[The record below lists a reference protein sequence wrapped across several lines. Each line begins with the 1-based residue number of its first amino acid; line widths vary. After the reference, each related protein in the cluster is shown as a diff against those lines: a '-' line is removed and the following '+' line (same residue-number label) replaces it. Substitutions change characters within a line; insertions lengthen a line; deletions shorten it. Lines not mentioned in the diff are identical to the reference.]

1 MKSKVLALSAISAG
15 FVAIF
20 LILGSYVSFVDIFC
34 TVVSSVFVLMPL
46 YLKSYKGSFLSYLV
60 GGAISLLICLPT
72 FLFSFVIVAYFV
84 FFGIYPIIKMLAA
97 EKGFNKKIFFVIGLI
112 WCIATIYGVYFYY
125 TGVMGLNF
133 NDLPKFIADYILIF
147 LAPIGAFFFIIY
159 DRFIFVCKMFLDK
172 YLSRVIK

>member
-1 MKSKVLALSAISAG
+1 
-15 FVAIF
+15 
-20 LILGSYVSFVDIFC
+20 
-34 TVVSSVFVLMPL
+34 
-46 YLKSYKGSFLSYLV
+46 
-60 GGAISLLICLPT
+60 
-72 FLFSFVIVAYFV
+72 
-84 FFGIYPIIKMLAA
+84 MLAT

-147 LAPIGAFFFIIY
+147 LAPIGAVFFIIY